1 MSRKRKDDDNGDARR
16 KYFPW
21 TDELDQ
27 VLVRNM
33 QTLVVDK
40 KIDPKGKF
48 SPGAYDELERL
59 MLVDKPECGIKADP
73 NIISRVKT
81 LTAKFLAL

>member
-1 MSRKRKDDDNGDARR
+1 
-16 KYFPW
+16 
-21 TDELDQ
+21 
-27 VLVRNM
+27 M

-48 SPGAYDELERL
+48 IPGAYNELERL

-73 NIISRVKT
+73 NIILRKHPHCAKLNRVPFP
-81 LTAKFLAL
+81 LYDGLAFVSGKGRATGKSVVGVEELN